1 MSRPGLFAW
10 ASARVSSP
18 PFLGYLFP
26 TMKDCCKP
34 AGVVPRKGPVR
45 RLLAYALYTAL
56 AAALILV
63 LWQQFLG

>member
-1 MSRPGLFAW
+1 VGL
-10 ASARVSSP
+10 SARELAPYSFQ
-18 PFLGYLFP
+18 FLGYLFP